1 MEFKNLQDFHDA
13 FKDAWWMNGESESDS
28 STDNEGFAD
37 ILQFKSLIAALRPDY
52 KNDLLHV
59 IDVLVNF
66 HENGCP
72 EDDADSLVMMDFLTF
87 RDTLDNAQ
95 RIIVA
100 MKADETAKLLDRL
113 ECETDAETT
122 DREMKELADLMN
134 KKELCDDHMLNS
146 GSITR

>member
-72 EDDADSLVMMDFLTF
+72 GCLILANIKVSAWRMFF
-87 RDTLDNAQ
+87 
-95 RIIVA
+95 VA
-100 MKADETAKLLDRL
+100 MWAIMVGFSRVIFHNIQRMYLLV
-113 ECETDAETT
+113 
-122 DREMKELADLMN
+122 
-134 KKELCDDHMLNS
+134 
-146 GSITR
+146 SI